1 MTIKYKFIILYIEVF
16 FIEKIGGIKLP
27 NEKLRELREKTEK
40 VMQGGGQK
48 AIDKQH
54 ESGKLTARERILK
67 LLDAN
72 SFVEIDAFVEHR
84 CVNFGMEKK
93 SAPGEGVVA
102 GYGTIDGRLVYIFA
116 QDFTVIGGS
125 LGEMHASK
133 IVKAQE
139 MALRVGA
146 PLIGINDSG
155 GARIQEGV
163 DALSGYGKIFYN
175 NTIASGVIPQISV
188 ILGPCAGGAVYS
200 PALTDFIFMVDNISK
215 MFITGPEVIKTV
227 TGEIVSGEKLGG
239 AMTHNS
245 ISGVAHFRDNSEEE
259 CIENIKKLLSFLP
272 QNNMETAPATEVTD
286 DLNRIDEV
294 LNDIIP
300 DNPNKAYDMKEVIY
314 SLSDNK
320 EFLEYQPLYAQ
331 NIVTGFMRLNGKSI
345 GVVASQ
351 PKVLAG
357 CLDIN
362 ASDKAAR
369 FIRTCDAFNI
379 PLLTLMDVPGF
390 LPGTNQE
397 YGGIIR
403 HGAKML
409 YAYSEATVPKVT
421 VITRKAYGG
430 SYIAMCNKE
439 LGADVVLAWPT
450 AEIAVMG
457 PDGAANIIFKK
468 DIDAAEDKNAKRSE
482 KIEEYRNA
490 VANPYT
496 AAARGYVDA
505 VIEPAETRKRIISSF
520 DMLTGKRVQRPEK
533 KHGNIPL

>member
-1 MTIKYKFIILYIEVF
+1 
-16 FIEKIGGIKLP
+16 LP
-27 NEKLRELREKTEK
+27 NEKLTELRERTEE
-40 VMQGGGQK
+40 VMMGGGQN
-48 AIDKQH
+48 AVDKQH
-54 ESGKLTARERILK
+54 ENGKLTARERITRI
-67 LLDAN
+67 LDEN

-93 SAPGEGVVA
+93 PAPGEGVVT
-102 GYGTIDGRLVYIFA
+102 GYGTIGGRLVYIYA

-125 LGEMHASK
+125 LGEMHAAK
-133 IVKAQE
+133 IAKTQE
-139 MALRVGA
+139 TALKVGA
-146 PLIGINDSG
+146 PIIGINDSG

-175 NTIASGVIPQISV
+175 NTMASGVIPQLSV

-200 PALTDFIFMVDNISK
+200 PALTDFVFMVENISK
-215 MFITGPEVIKTV
+215 MFITGPEVIKAV
-227 TGEIVSGEKLGG
+227 TGEVVSGEKLGG

-245 ISGVAHFRDNSEEE
+245 ISGVAHFVDNSEDE
-259 CIENIKKLLSFLP
+259 CIDKIKKLLSFLP
-272 QNNMETAPATEVTD
+272 QNNMETVPVQETTD
-286 DLNRIDEV
+286 ELNRIDSV

-300 DNPNKAYDMKEVIY
+300 DNPNKAYDMKDVIY
-314 SLSDNK
+314 SLADRG
-320 EFLEYQPLYAQ
+320 EFLEYQPYYAM
-331 NIVTGFMRLNGKSI
+331 NIITGFMRLNGKSV

-369 FIRTCDAFNI
+369 FIRTCDAYNI

-390 LPGTNQE
+390 LPGTTQE

-409 YAYSEATVPKVT
+409 YAYSEASVPKVT

-439 LGADVVLAWPT
+439 LGADMVLAWPT

-457 PDGAANIIFKK
+457 PEGAANIIFKK
-468 DIDAAEDKNAKRSE
+468 EIESAEDRNLKRSE
-482 KIEEYRNA
+482 KIEEYREK

-505 VIEPAETRKRIISSF
+505 VIEPAETRKRIISAF
-520 DMLTGKRVQRPEK
+520 DMLTGKRVYKPEK

>member
-1 MTIKYKFIILYIEVF
+1 MNKLAELKERQKSIKS
-16 FIEKIGGIKLP
+16 
-27 NEKLRELREKTEK
+27 
-40 VMQGGGQK
+40 GGGQK

-54 ESGKLTARERILK
+54 ASGKLTARERILK
-67 LLDAN
+67 LLDQG
-72 SFVEIDAFVEHR
+72 SFVEIDAYVEHR
-84 CVNFGMEKK
+84 CSNFGMEKK
-93 SAPGEGVVA
+93 KMPGDGVVS

-125 LGEMHASK
+125 LGEMHAAK
-133 IVKAQE
+133 IVKAQQ
-139 MALRVGA
+139 MALKVGA
-146 PLIGINDSG
+146 PLIGIIDSG

-200 PALTDFIFMVDNISK
+200 PAITDFVFMVKNTSK
-215 MFITGPEVIKTV
+215 MFITGPNVIETV
-227 TGEIVSGEKLGG
+227 TGEKVSAEELGG

-245 ISGVAHFRDNSEEE
+245 ISGVAHFVDDNEEE
-259 CIENIKKLLSFLP
+259 CIEHIKRLLSFLP
-272 QNNMETAPATEVTD
+272 QNNLETPPLKPVND
-286 DLNRIDEV
+286 DINRMDESLNEM
-294 LNDIIP
+294 IP
-300 DNPNKAYDMKEVIY
+300 ESPNKAYDMKNVI
-314 SLSDNK
+314 LTLADNS
-320 EFLEYQPLYAQ
+320 EFLEYQPYYAQ
-331 NIVTGFMRLNGKSI
+331 NIITGFMRLNGKSI
-345 GVVASQ
+345 GLVANQ

-362 ASDKAAR
+362 ASDKAGR

-379 PLLTLMDVPGF
+379 PLLSLMDVPGF

-409 YAYSEATVPKVT
+409 YAFSEATVPKVT

-430 SYIAMCNKE
+430 SYIAMCSKE
-439 LGADVVLAWPT
+439 LGADIVLAWP
-450 AEIAVMG
+450 ASEIAVMG
-457 PDGAANIIFKK
+457 PDGAANIIFKREIEEAESK
-468 DIDAAEDKNAKRSE
+468 DEKRKE
-482 KIEEYRNA
+482 KIEEYRDT

-505 VIEPAETRKRIISSF
+505 VIEPSETRKRIISSF
-520 DMLTGKRVQRPEK
+520 DMLTGKRELRPEK

>member
-1 MTIKYKFIILYIEVF
+1 MSNDKLNELIERKKKV
-16 FIEKIGGIKLP
+16 
-27 NEKLRELREKTEK
+27 EL
-40 VMQGGGQK
+40 GGGES
-48 AIDKQH
+48 AIAKQH

-72 SFVEIDAFVEHR
+72 SFVEMDAFVEHR

-93 SAPGEGVVA
+93 TAPGEGVIT
-102 GYGTIDGRLVYIFA
+102 GYGTIDGRLVYVFA

-125 LGEMHASK
+125 LGEMHAAK

-139 MALRVGA
+139 AALKVGA
-146 PLIGINDSG
+146 PIIGINDSG

-163 DALSGYGKIFYN
+163 DALAGYGRIFYN

-200 PALTDFIFMVDNISK
+200 PALTDFIFMVENTSK
-215 MFITGPEVIKTV
+215 MFITGPQVIETV
-227 TGEIVSGEKLGG
+227 TGEKVSAEQLGG

-245 ISGVAHFRDNSEEE
+245 VSGVAHFLDSDEDA
-259 CIENIKKLLSFLP
+259 CIAKIKHLLSFLP
-272 QNNMETAPATEVTD
+272 QNNLENAPAFDTQD
-286 DLNRIDEV
+286 DLNRIDTV
-294 LNDIIP
+294 LNEIIP
-300 DNPNKAYDMKEVIY
+300 ENPNKAYDMKQVI
-314 SLSDNK
+314 STLADRG
-320 EFLEYQPLYAQ
+320 EFLEYQPYFAE
-331 NIVTGFMRLNGKSI
+331 NIITGFMRINGKSV
-345 GVVASQ
+345 GVIANQ
-351 PKVLAG
+351 PNKLAG

-362 ASDKAAR
+362 ASDKSSK
-369 FIRTCDAFNI
+369 FIRTCDAFNVPI
-379 PLLTLMDVPGF
+379 LTLVDVPGF

-430 SYIAMCNKE
+430 SYLAMCSRD

-457 PDGAANIIFKK
+457 PDGAANIIFRK
-468 DIDAAEDKNAKRSE
+468 DIDSAEDKNEKRKE
-482 KIEEYRNA
+482 KIAEYRNT
-490 VANPYT
+490 VANPYI
-496 AAARGYVDA
+496 AAARGYIDD
-505 VIEPAETRKRIISSF
+505 VIEPANTRQRIISAF
-520 DMLTGKRVQRPEK
+520 DMLAGKREQKPSK

>member
-1 MTIKYKFIILYIEVF
+1 M
-16 FIEKIGGIKLP
+16 P